1 MDKRTGMDDA
11 VLEAKL
17 RDAVRIAERGRAHFV
32 GFLDERQAGV
42 AQSFMRHTG
51 FSNFLFWGGYPEAER
66 VLFRA
71 FSDYQEACPEDFPLE
86 TFPTG
91 CVIL

>member
-51 FSNFLFWGGYPEAER
+51 FSNFLFWGWISRGR
-66 VLFRA
+66 TCFVWRLSGLSGSVSRG
-71 FSDYQEACPEDFPLE
+71 FSVGNFYGFLPD
-86 TFPTG
+86 
-91 CVIL
+91 V